1 MGESNLVMVYD
12 PLMCCRIRFS
22 NIQLRIFASIFIN
35 DIGLQFSF
43 SVLSFSVFF
52 FKSLLN
58 LFQYCF
64 CFMFWFFVCEAC
76 GILAPKP
83 GIEPAPP
90 ALEGEILT
98 AGPPEKSPS
107 VLFVFFK

>member
-1 MGESNLVMVYD
+1 MVYD

-43 SVLSFSVFF
+43 LVLSFSVFF

-64 CFMFWFFVCEAC
+64 CFMFWFLVCEAC

-90 ALEGEILT
+90 ALEAQSLNHWT
-98 AGPPEKSPS
+98 AREVPS
-107 VLFVFFK
+107 VVSVLDIEVFVWIF

>member
-1 MGESNLVMVYD
+1 MVYD
-12 PLMCCRIRFS
+12 PFMCCQIRFS
-22 NIQLRIFASIFIN
+22 NIQLRIFASIFIR
-35 DIGLQFSF
+35 DIGLRFSF
-43 SVLSFSVFF
+43 LVVSFSVFF

-64 CFMFWFFVCEAC
+64 CFMFWFLVCEAY
-76 GILAPKP
+76 GILAPPP
-83 GIEPAPP
+83 GIEPALP

-107 VLFVFFK
+107 VFVCLFVCF